1 MKKKPALKNFNF
13 LLNKYRK
20 KSNKYVYPILD
31 DAFSNKD
38 LIEGIKVILSGQLT
52 MSDKT
57 FEFEKVFEEWRS
69 S

>member
-1 MKKKPALKNFNF
+1 MKNRSTLKNFNF
-13 LLNKYRK
+13 LINKYRK
-20 KSNKYVYPILD
+20 KTNKYKYPILD

-57 FEFEKVFEEWRS
+57 LKF
-69 S
+69 